1 MRSCN
6 KRHLFCSLQLLQFA
20 LCADIGFLQNCNKC
34 KLHGLQ

>member
-6 KRHLFCSLQLLQFA
+6 KRHRLQLLQFA
-20 LCADIGFLQNCNKC
+20 LCTDIGFLQNCNKC